1 MKARKYHESK
11 YKELDSKRQKLR
23 DDLDANE
30 RRCFGG
36 QERDSELEAQIKL
49 KQHIARIR
57 REGSK
62 LLEEENLKL
71 ERQLREERKTIPHR
85 HGSGTTS
92 VSLNDEDYE
101 KLVLTRLRQAQQLKT
116 LSLND

>member
-1 MKARKYHESK
+1 M
-11 YKELDSKRQKLR
+11 R
-23 DDLDANE
+23 DDLEAKE
-30 RRCFGG
+30 RRSFAS

-71 ERQLREERKTIPHR
+71 ERQLYEERRNIPHR
-85 HGSGTTS
+85 HGSGTTNTQ
-92 VSLNDEDYE
+92 LNDEDYE
-101 KLVLTRLRQAQQLKT
+101 KLVLTRLRQAQHLKK